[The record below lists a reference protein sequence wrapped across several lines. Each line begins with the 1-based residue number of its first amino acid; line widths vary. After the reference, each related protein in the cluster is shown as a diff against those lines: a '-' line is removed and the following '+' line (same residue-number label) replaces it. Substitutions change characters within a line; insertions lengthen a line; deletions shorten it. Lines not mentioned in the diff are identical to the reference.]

1 MFHKDSVRPRTRYV
15 PFLKISV
22 IKKYINILSSNDILN

>member
-22 IKKYINILSSNDILN
+22 IKKDNILSSNDILN